1 MSTFEQPARRADTVS
16 GFLCAMSLTV
26 AGIAIVR
33 QPALLS
39 PVAILIALA
48 AARMTNAHR
57 TLAAISVVVATLA
70 FFFGMLVAISTDN
83 ALY

>member
-1 MSTFEQPARRADTVS
+1 MSTVEPVRRADMVA

-26 AGIAIVR
+26 SGIAIVR

-48 AARMTNAHR
+48 AARMTNTHR
-57 TLAAISVVVATLA
+57 TLAAASVVVATLA
-70 FFFGMLVAISTDN
+70 FFCGMLVAITTEN